1 MELRDLKDFY
11 EKQTYYDYEETQNAS
26 TPSFEKRV
34 SELSFFVNIALF
46 SILLSL
52 VTYLLM
58 AFMPVFFAVPL
69 AFVVA
74 LSVHL
79 ACRRAILRGLNN
91 LFK

>member
-58 AFMPVFFAVPL
+58 AFIPVLLAVPL
-69 AFVVA
+69 AFVIA
-74 LSVHL
+74 TSVHL
-79 ACRRAILRGLNN
+79 ALRRTVLKALKNAL
-91 LFK
+91 K